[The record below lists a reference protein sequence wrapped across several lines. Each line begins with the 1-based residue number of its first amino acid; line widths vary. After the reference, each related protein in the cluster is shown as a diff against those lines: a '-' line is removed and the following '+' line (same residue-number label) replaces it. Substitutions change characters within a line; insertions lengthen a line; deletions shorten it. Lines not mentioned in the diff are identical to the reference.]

1 MRSTIPFAVLAL
13 VNFAAASPCRPKT
26 PTTTAHETLSVS
38 SLATVST
45 DSSESTAS
53 ETFSEILSASTT
65 FLSTTFQETSTT
77 QASETLSEPTSTTE
91 ESKTSTETTPLPTA
105 DQSCD
110 NAGMDYAI
118 YTHEFYNLDPPQF
131 SSFQTDFFHTR
142 TPTFIGTSERIG
154 IPPGTDWNQEFVI
167 YDGSPSQRWQYKAVN
182 HRGFLYAPVTGTYK
196 VTIPNSDEITLVWF
210 GDKAIS
216 EWERE
221 NADLEQDYPGGTS
234 KSFDIELEADTY
246 TPFRLLWA
254 NAQGELN
261 FVAEVQ
267 APGGQI
273 IVNGDGSDNQ
283 YLVRHGCDNNTPTYP
298 PFGQDG

>member
-1 MRSTIPFAVLAL
+1 MRSTIPFAVLVL
-13 VNFAAASPCRPKT
+13 VNFAAASPCRLKT
-26 PTTTAHETLSVS
+26 PTTTAHETFSAT

-53 ETFSEILSASTT
+53 ETLSEIFSASTT
-65 FLSTTFQETSTT
+65 FVSTTFQETYTT
-77 QASETLSEPTSTTE
+77 QAPETLSEPTSTTE
-91 ESKTSTETTPLPTA
+91 ESKTSTETSPLPTA

-110 NAGMDYAI
+110 NVGMDYAI
-118 YTHEFYNLDPPQF
+118 YTHEFYNLDPP
-131 SSFQTDFFHTR
+131 SSPPSKPISFILAPRPSLEQANVLEFH
-142 TPTFIGTSERIG
+142 PE
-154 IPPGTDWNQEFVI
+154 
-167 YDGSPSQRWQYKAVN
+167 
-182 HRGFLYAPVTGTYK
+182 LTGTK
-196 VTIPNSDEITLVWF
+196 NSSSTMAALLRGGSTRLLTIVDSYMPRHWYLQ
-210 GDKAIS
+210 
-216 EWERE
+216 EWKRE